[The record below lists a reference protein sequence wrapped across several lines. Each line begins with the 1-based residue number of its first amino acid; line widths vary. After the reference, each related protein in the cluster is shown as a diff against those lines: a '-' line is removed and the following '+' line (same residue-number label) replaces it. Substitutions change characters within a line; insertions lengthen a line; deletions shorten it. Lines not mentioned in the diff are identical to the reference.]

1 MLPVTRI
8 LLPLCAVSF
17 AYVASYCL
25 ATILP
30 SWATWGG
37 DASSVTSASL
47 FFFPHGVRVL
57 CAWLFGFWSILLL
70 APATYV
76 MQIYRLGLDGITYAN
91 LIAPLFGVTC
101 AAVAFEYS
109 RRLGFDVQLRDGY
122 VTNWR
127 NVVIVGALASTINSI
142 GSNIAYSN
150 TAYTFLAF
158 WVGDVIGLIGSMLI
172 LMAAFKIYRK
182 IA

>member
-1 MLPVTRI
+1 MLPLTRI

-17 AYVASYCL
+17 AYLASYFL
-25 ATILP
+25 VNILP
-30 SWATWGG
+30 SWTTWGG

-47 FFFPHGVRVL
+47 CFFPHGVRVL
-57 CAWLFGFWSILLL
+57 CAWLFGFWSILFL

-76 MQIYRLGLDGITYAN
+76 MQIYRFGLDGITYAT

-101 AAVAFEYS
+101 AAAAFDFS

-142 GSNIAYSN
+142 GTNIAYSN
-150 TAYTFLAF
+150 TAHTFLAF
-158 WVGDVIGLIGSMLI
+158 WVGDVIGLIASMLI
-172 LMAAFKIYRK
+172 LMAAFRIYRK
-182 IA
+182 TA